1 MISTIFGILGI
12 IVMLLK
18 FYVDYHNGHR
28 GVICFLD
35 FLIIIIEY
43 AAYFTGGNFLFKIC
57 AIIWC
62 LALGSDCALLFFT
75 GKHK

>member
-1 MISTIFGILGI
+1 MISLGFGILGI

>member
-35 FLIIIIEY
+35 FLIILTEF
-43 AAYFTGGNFLFKIC
+43 AAYFTVGNFLYKIC
-57 AIIWC
+57 ALIWC
-62 LALGSDCALLFFT
+62 MTLGSDCALLFFDE
-75 GKHK
+75 KHK

>member
-1 MISTIFGILGI
+1 MTSTIFGILGI

-18 FYVDYHNGHR
+18 FYIDYHNVHR
-28 GVICFLD
+28 GAICFLD

-43 AAYFTGGNFLFKIC
+43 AAYFTGGNFFYKMC

-62 LALGSDCALLFFT
+62 FVLGSDFFT
-75 GKHK
+75 GEHK

>member
-18 FYVDYHNGHR
+18 FYVDYHNGNR

-43 AAYFTGGNFLFKIC
+43 AAYFTGGNFLYKIC
-57 AIIWC
+57 AIIWFF
-62 LALGSDCALLFFT
+62 ALGSDCALLFFI

>member
-1 MISTIFGILGI
+1 MISLVLGILGI

-43 AAYFTGGNFLFKIC
+43 AAYFTGGNFLYKMC

-62 LALGSDCALLFFT
+62 FVLGSDFFI

>member
-1 MISTIFGILGI
+1 MTSTIFGILGI

-18 FYVDYHNGHR
+18 FCVDYYNGHR

-43 AAYFTGGNFLFKIC
+43 AAYFTGGNFFYKMC

-62 LALGSDCALLFFT
+62 FVLGSDFFT

>member
-1 MISTIFGILGI
+1 MISLGLGILGI

-18 FYVDYHNGHR
+18 FCVDYYNGHR

-43 AAYFTGGNFLFKIC
+43 AAYFTGGNFLYKIC

-62 LALGSDCALLFFT
+62 IALGSDCALLFFT

>member
-1 MISTIFGILGI
+1 MISLVLGILGI
-12 IVMLLK
+12 IVMLLR

-35 FLIIIIEY
+35 FLIILAEY
-43 AAYFTGGNFLFKIC
+43 AAYFTGGNFLYQIC
-57 AIIWC
+57 VIIWC
-62 LALGSDCALLFFT
+62 FVLGSDCVLSFFI

>member
-1 MISTIFGILGI
+1 MTSTILGILGI

-28 GVICFLD
+28 GVLCFLD
-35 FLIIIIEY
+35 FLIILIEY
-43 AAYFTGGNFLFKIC
+43 TAYFTGGSFLYKIC

-62 LALGSDCALLFFT
+62 FILRSDCTLLFFYWKT
-75 GKHK
+75 

>member
-1 MISTIFGILGI
+1 MISFALSILGI
-12 IVMLLK
+12 ILMFVR
-18 FYVDYHNGHR
+18 FYIDYHNGHR
-28 GVICFLD
+28 GAICFLD

-43 AAYFTGGNFLFKIC
+43 AAYFTGGNFLYKIC

-62 LALGSDCALLFFT
+62 FALGSDCALLFFI

>member
-1 MISTIFGILGI
+1 MTSTIFGILGI

-18 FYVDYHNGHR
+18 FYIDYHNVHR
-28 GVICFLD
+28 GAICFLD

-43 AAYFTGGNFLFKIC
+43 AAYFTGGNFLYKIC

-62 LALGSDCALLFFT
+62 FVLGSDFFT
-75 GKHK
+75 GEHK

>member
-1 MISTIFGILGI
+1 MISLVLGILGI

-43 AAYFTGGNFLFKIC
+43 AAYFTGGNFLYKIC

-62 LALGSDCALLFFT
+62 FALGSDCALSFFI

>member
-12 IVMLLK
+12 IIMLLK
-18 FYVDYHNGHR
+18 IYVDYHNGHR

-43 AAYFTGGNFLFKIC
+43 AAYFTGGNFLYKIC

-62 LALGSDCALLFFT
+62 FALGSDCALLFFIE
-75 GKHK
+75 KHK